1 MKTKLCL
8 LTLLAGF
15 GLAACEED
23 FLDRKPQTA
32 LTETTFFQTPA
43 DLETYTNGFYT
54 FIGATYSDVFSDNI
68 ALHTSSSETENVI
81 RGTINASNIG
91 GWDSWGNIRRINLML
106 DNVKRTT
113 GDPVAIRHYVGIA
126 RLFRGM
132 IYYDLIKRYGDV
144 PWYSSVIGAEDEA
157 QLMKPKD
164 PRTVVVDSVMS
175 DLEYAA
181 ANILPTGTNTRIT
194 KWAALNLLAR
204 TALHEGTFRKYQ
216 NDLNLQSTSQKFL
229 ERAASASQTIMR
241 DGGFAIS
248 GTDANGFRELFT
260 GNNLDANKEVIF
272 LQKNSQANGIANNS
286 HTVLDYEWSLSRNLS
301 YEFLSSDGTPVTQK
315 AGYATATFVDMFKN
329 RDPRMTETF
338 MPPGFATTPSTGVPY
353 LPKPSIGGLVQIKF
367 YPRDPALRGGW
378 ALNYTDLPIYR
389 YAEVLL
395 IQAESKAELG
405 TLTQDDLDKTVN
417 LLRKRVKMPVLTMA
431 TANASPDPYL
441 ASEYPLVS
449 GAQKGVILEIRRER
463 RVELACEGLRYDD
476 LARWKAGKLL
486 EIPGEGIYV
495 PALGALDVTGDGVVD
510 IAILEAKGKEEPL
523 AQLPADLKA
532 KVVQYYL
539 SDGTF
544 YLSNGTSGTIRF
556 SKDRAQPRQFDEGK
570 SYYRPIPQ
578 QQLTLN
584 KNLVQTNGWE

>member
-272 LQKNSQANGIANNS
+272 LQKKQPGKWNS
-286 HTVLDYEWSLSRNLS
+286 
-301 YEFLSSDGTPVTQK
+301 
-315 AGYATATFVDMFKN
+315 
-329 RDPRMTETF
+329 
-338 MPPGFATTPSTGVPY
+338 
-353 LPKPSIGGLVQIKF
+353 
-367 YPRDPALRGGW
+367 
-378 ALNYTDLPIYR
+378 
-389 YAEVLL
+389 
-395 IQAESKAELG
+395 
-405 TLTQDDLDKTVN
+405 
-417 LLRKRVKMPVLTMA
+417 
-431 TANASPDPYL
+431 
-441 ASEYPLVS
+441 
-449 GAQKGVILEIRRER
+449 
-463 RVELACEGLRYDD
+463 
-476 LARWKAGKLL
+476 
-486 EIPGEGIYV
+486 
-495 PALGALDVTGDGVVD
+495 
-510 IAILEAKGKEEPL
+510 
-523 AQLPADLKA
+523 
-532 KVVQYYL
+532 
-539 SDGTF
+539 
-544 YLSNGTSGTIRF
+544 
-556 SKDRAQPRQFDEGK
+556 
-570 SYYRPIPQ
+570 
-578 QQLTLN
+578 
-584 KNLVQTNGWE
+584 